1 MEAMEKYI
9 PLVVAIVGG
18 LFGAWV
24 IVKVTIAELKKDISH
39 LKDKLNT
46 EIANNASM
54 SQQHTENMKEVRDDV
69 KAIFRTLTK
78 IQVDV
83 AKGQGRDE
91 VLTTV
96 KDAMLTIANKTT
108 G

>member
-1 MEAMEKYI
+1 MDWNEIVPFIFAVAVGILGAYI
-9 PLVVAIVGG
+9 T
-18 LFGAWV
+18 
-24 IVKVTIAELKKDISH
+24 VKIAVAELKKDISH
-39 LKDKLNT
+39 LNEKLVT
-46 EIANNASM
+46 EIVNKTANEEAHNS
-54 SQQHTENMKEVRDDV
+54 NMQEVRDDM

-91 VLTTV
+91 MMGAV
-96 KDAMLTIANKTT
+96 KDAVLTIAGSKKT